1 MCQIVFTARAL
12 PRTPLGSSQRSLGPL
27 AGFTRERR
35 EKRGREGNDR
45 KGGKGKGVKEQKEG
59 EMRKEREG
67 TSVLSQLI
75 MGCASHEYGL
85 MRVFKFSRG
94 NFPEGNISRSV
105 MDSAAILT
113 RWYRSTCLLCTRPG

>member
-1 MCQIVFTARAL
+1 VKELCNRHHLCDSQQTHFFDLNMCQIVFTARAL

-75 MGCASHEYGL
+75 MGCAAPG
-85 MRVFKFSRG
+85 
-94 NFPEGNISRSV
+94 RS
-105 MDSAAILT
+105 I
-113 RWYRSTCLLCTRPG
+113 G